1 MHILRNSIFI
11 CYGNKFI
18 IFFRELKE
26 RHPRDGRLLFTW
38 SRESIESCVKIGFDP
53 TKIQINFTTIRK
65 NLNQRIYVMN
75 DDDAKVS

>member
-1 MHILRNSIFI
+1 MLILI
-11 CYGNKFI
+11 CNESKFI
-18 IFFRELKE
+18 ICCRELKE
-26 RHPRDGRLLFTW
+26 RHPSDGHLLFTW